1 MEKVL
6 VTGGSGFIGLH
17 CIQQLLDQGFQVKTT
32 IRSNARQTEIVN
44 AMTKHSSH
52 PENLEFFV
60 ADLLQDSGWNEA
72 VSGCQYVLHVASPFV
87 IENPED
93 EDVLI
98 KPAVE
103 GTLRV
108 LAACRNSTV
117 QKVVLTSSVAA
128 IAYGHSKSKTLFDE
142 NDWSGTTGNISAYAK
157 SKTLAEKAAW
167 DFMGKLADNE
177 KFELTTINPSAVT
190 GPMLTDD
197 IGTSNSFIVQLASGL
212 MPVVPKIH
220 MGFVDVRD
228 VAKAHIFAM
237 TSSKA
242 NGQRIIASEREMF
255 FSDASKVLNSA
266 GYMKAPTREIPDF
279 FVRLMAPFVKQLGAL
294 KASLGRIANLDK
306 TKANNIFDWKFICA
320 NESLTVTAKQLEE
333 MGKLVKG

>member
-52 PENLEFFV
+52 PENLEFFI
-60 ADLLQDSGWNEA
+60 ADLLQDAGWNEA

-93 EDVLI
+93 ENVLI
-98 KPAVE
+98 RPAVE

-108 LAACRNSTV
+108 LAACRNSSV

-142 NDWSGTTGNISAYAK
+142 NDWSDTTGNISAYSK

-167 DFMGKLADNE
+167 DFMEKLADNE

-242 NGQRIIASEREMF
+242 NGQRIITSEREMF

-294 KASLGRIANLDK
+294 KTSLGRIANLDK
-306 TKANNIFDWKFICA
+306 TKANGFFDWKFISA
-320 NESLTVTAKQLEE
+320 NESLTATAKQREE

>member
-17 CIQQLLDQGFQVKTT
+17 CIQQLLDRGFQVKTT
-32 IRSNARQTEIVN
+32 IRSNDRQKEIVA

-60 ADLLQDSGWNEA
+60 ADLLQDAGWDEA
-72 VSGCQYVLHVASPFV
+72 VSGCRHVLHVASPFV

-93 EDVLI
+93 ENVLI
-98 KPAVE
+98 RPAVE

-108 LAACRNSTV
+108 LAACRNSSV

-142 NDWSGTTGNISAYAK
+142 SDWSDTTGNISAYAK

-167 DFMGKLADNE
+167 DFMEKLADNE

-228 VAKAHIFAM
+228 VAKAHVFAM

-279 FVRLMAPFVKQLGAL
+279 VVRLMAPFIKQLGGL

-306 TKANNIFDWKFICA
+306 TKAHDIFDWKFISA
-320 NESLTVTAKQLEE
+320 DESLTITARQLEE
-333 MGKLVKG
+333 MGKLVKA

>member
-17 CIQQLLDQGFQVKTT
+17 CIQQLLDRGFRVKTT
-32 IRSNARQTEIVN
+32 IRSNDRQAEIMG
-44 AMTKHSSH
+44 AMTQFSSH
-52 PENLEFFV
+52 PENLDFFV
-60 ADLLQDSGWNEA
+60 ADLLQDEGWDEA
-72 VSGCQYVLHVASPFV
+72 VSGCKYVLHVASPFV

-93 EDVLI
+93 ENVLI
-98 KPAVE
+98 KPAVD

-108 LAACRNSTV
+108 LEACRKSSV

-128 IAYGHSKSKTLFDE
+128 IAYGHSKNKTLFDE
-142 NDWSGTTGNISAYAK
+142 SDWSDTTGSISAYSK
-157 SKTLAEKAAW
+157 SKTLAERAAW
-167 DFMGKLADNE
+167 DFMENLADDE

-190 GPMLTDD
+190 GPMLTND

-237 TSSKA
+237 TSSKT

-255 FSDASKVLNSA
+255 FSDASTVLNSA
-266 GYMKAPTREIPDF
+266 GYKKAPTREIPDF
-279 FVRLMAPFVKQLGAL
+279 IVRLMTPFIKQLGGL

-306 TKANNIFDWKFICA
+306 TKANDIFDWEFISA
-320 NESLTVTAKQLEE
+320 DESLAVTAGQLEE
-333 MGKLVKG
+333 MGKLVKA

>member
-1 MEKVL
+1 
-6 VTGGSGFIGLH
+6 
-17 CIQQLLDQGFQVKTT
+17 
-32 IRSNARQTEIVN
+32 
-44 AMTKHSSH
+44 
-52 PENLEFFV
+52 
-60 ADLLQDSGWNEA
+60 
-72 VSGCQYVLHVASPFV
+72 
-87 IENPED
+87 
-93 EDVLI
+93 
-98 KPAVE
+98 
-103 GTLRV
+103 
-108 LAACRNSTV
+108 
-117 QKVVLTSSVAA
+117 
-128 IAYGHSKSKTLFDE
+128 
-142 NDWSGTTGNISAYAK
+142 
-157 SKTLAEKAAW
+157 
-167 DFMGKLADNE
+167 
-177 KFELTTINPSAVT
+177 
-190 GPMLTDD
+190 
-197 IGTSNSFIVQLASGL
+197 

>member
-17 CIQQLLDQGFQVKTT
+17 CIQQLLDQGFKVKTT

-142 NDWSGTTGNISAYAK
+142 NDWSDTTGNISAYAK